1 MIAKLTGIVDS
12 TGDGWVVLDVG
23 GVGYLVFCSG
33 RTLSRLAAGQA
44 ASLRVETAVR
54 DDAINLYGFADMAER
69 QWFRMLTTVQGVGA
83 KAALAVLTALAADE
97 LVQAVAAGD
106 RGAIT
111 RAAGVGPK
119 LAGRII
125 GELREKVEVAAL
137 GTAAAVTSGAG
148 NWGLGGDVGDA
159 VSALVNLGFRP
170 AEALGAVSHAA
181 ARLGTGAAVE
191 DLIKGGLAELT
202 PGEHGP

>member
-1 MIAKLTGIVDS
+1 VIAKLTGIVDS

-33 RTLSRLAAGQA
+33 RTLSRLTAGQA

-54 DDAINLYGFADMAER
+54 DDAINLYGFADSAER

-83 KAALAVLTALAADE
+83 KAALAILTALAADE

-137 GTAAAVTSGAG
+137 GTAAAVTSGTG

>member
-1 MIAKLTGIVDS
+1 VIAKLTGIVDS

-33 RTLSRLAAGQA
+33 RTLSRLTAGQA

-54 DDAINLYGFADMAER
+54 DDAINLYGFADSAER

-97 LVQAVAAGD
+97 LVQAIAAGD

-125 GELREKVEVAAL
+125 GELREKVEIAAL
-137 GTAAAVTSGAG
+137 GTAGAVTSGPG

-181 ARLGTGAAVE
+181 ARLGTGVAVE
-191 DLIKGGLAELT
+191 DLIKGGLSELT
-202 PGEHGP
+202 PGEHGA

>member
-12 TGDGWVVLDVG
+12 TGDGWAVLDVG

-33 RTLSRLAAGQA
+33 RTLSLLAAGQA
-44 ASLRVETAVR
+44 ASLRVETVVR
-54 DDAINLYGFADMAER
+54 DGAINLYGFADLTER

-83 KAALAVLTALAADE
+83 KAALAILTVLAADE
-97 LVQAVAAGD
+97 LIQAVAAGD
-106 RGAIT
+106 RAAIT

-119 LAGRII
+119 LAGRVI
-125 GELREKVEVAAL
+125 GELREKVEAAAL
-137 GTAAAVTSGAG
+137 GSAATTTPGVG

-181 ARLGTGAAVE
+181 ARLGAGAAVE

>member
-1 MIAKLTGIVDS
+1 VIAKLTGIVDS

>member
-1 MIAKLTGIVDS
+1 VIAKLTGIVDS

-33 RTLSRLAAGQA
+33 RTLSRLTAGQA

-54 DDAINLYGFADMAER
+54 DDAINLYGFVDTAER

-83 KAALAVLTALAADE
+83 KAALAILTALAADE

-119 LAGRII
+119 LASRII

-191 DLIKGGLAELT
+191 ELIRGGLAELT
-202 PGEHGP
+202 PGEHGL

>member
-1 MIAKLTGIVDS
+1 VIAKLTGIVDS

-33 RTLSRLAAGQA
+33 RTLSRLTTGQA

-54 DDAINLYGFADMAER
+54 DDAINLYGFADSAER

-97 LVQAVAAGD
+97 LVQAIAAGD

-125 GELREKVEVAAL
+125 GELREKVEIAAL
-137 GTAAAVTSGAG
+137 GTAGAVTSGPG

-181 ARLGTGAAVE
+181 ARLGTGVAVE
-191 DLIKGGLAELT
+191 DLIKGGLSELI
-202 PGEHGP
+202 PREHGA

>member
-1 MIAKLTGIVDS
+1 VIAKLTGIVDS

-83 KAALAVLTALAADE
+83 KAALAILTALAADE

-137 GTAAAVTSGAG
+137 GSAAAVTSGAG

-181 ARLGTGAAVE
+181 ARLGTGVAVE
-191 DLIKGGLAELT
+191 DLIKGGLSELT
-202 PGEHGP
+202 PREHGA

>member
-33 RTLSRLAAGQA
+33 RTLSRLTAGQA

-54 DDAINLYGFADMAER
+54 DDAINLYGFAGTAER
-69 QWFRMLTTVQGVGA
+69 HWFRMLTTVQGVGA
-83 KAALAVLTALAADE
+83 KAALAILTALAADE

>member
-33 RTLSRLAAGQA
+33 RTLSQLTAGQA

-54 DDAINLYGFADMAER
+54 DDAINLYGFADSAER

-83 KAALAVLTALAADE
+83 KAALAILTALQADE

-137 GTAAAVTSGAG
+137 GTAAAATPGAG

-181 ARLGTGAAVE
+181 ARLGSGAAVE

-202 PGEHGP
+202 PAEHGP

>member
-1 MIAKLTGIVDS
+1 VIAKLTGIVDS

-33 RTLSRLAAGQA
+33 RTLSRLTAGQA
-44 ASLRVETAVR
+44 TSLRVETAVR
-54 DDAINLYGFADMAER
+54 DDAINLYGFADSAER
-69 QWFRMLTTVQGVGA
+69 EWFRMLTTVQGVGA
-83 KAALAVLTALAADE
+83 KAALAILTALAADE

-137 GTAAAVTSGAG
+137 GTAAAVTSGVG

-191 DLIKGGLAELT
+191 DLIRGGLAELT

>member
-1 MIAKLTGIVDS
+1 
-12 TGDGWVVLDVG
+12 
-23 GVGYLVFCSG
+23 
-33 RTLSRLAAGQA
+33 
-44 ASLRVETAVR
+44 
-54 DDAINLYGFADMAER
+54 
-69 QWFRMLTTVQGVGA
+69 MLTTVQGVGA
-83 KAALAVLTALAADE
+83 KAALAILTALPADE
-97 LVQAVAAGD
+97 LVQAIAAGD
-106 RGAIT
+106 RVAIT

-125 GELREKVEVAAL
+125 GELREKVEAAAL
-137 GTAAAVTSGAG
+137 GTGAVVVPGAG

-170 AEALGAVSHAA
+170 AEALGAVSHAV

>member
-33 RTLSRLAAGQA
+33 RTLSRLTAGQA

-54 DDAINLYGFADMAER
+54 DDAINLYGFADSAER

-97 LVQAVAAGD
+97 LVQAIAAGD

-137 GTAAAVTSGAG
+137 GSAAAVTSGAG

-181 ARLGTGAAVE
+181 ARLGTGVAVE
-191 DLIKGGLAELT
+191 DLIKGGLSELT
-202 PGEHGP
+202 PGEHGA

>member
-1 MIAKLTGIVDS
+1 VIAKLTGIVDS

-83 KAALAVLTALAADE
+83 KAALAILTALAADE

-137 GTAAAVTSGAG
+137 GTAAAVTSGTG

-202 PGEHGP
+202 PGEQGP